1 MSTAT
6 ISYIGPIAADPRA
19 ARPRTARPRAERP
32 VRLTRRGQVAVL
44 TAALLVLAVLVV
56 ALGSSGTATDVAGAE
71 QPTRTV
77 QVVAGQTLWQIA
89 AEANPTGDIRT
100 TVDEIVRLN
109 SLSSASALQ
118 LGSTIAVPV
127 YR

>member
-6 ISYIGPIAADPRA
+6 ISYIGPVATRPA
-19 ARPRTARPRAERP
+19 ARPAAARA
-32 VRLTRRGQVAVL
+32 VRLTRRGQAVVLVA
-44 TAALLVLAVLVV
+44 TLLVLAVLAV
-56 ALGSSGTATDVAGAE
+56 ALGSAVSASDVAGAE
-71 QPTRTV
+71 QPTRSV